1 MKLRIRANTIRL
13 RLSQS
18 EIKSLETGN
27 SVEASLFFEPKF
39 KYKIEVQTIDKIAC
53 NYEDNSLVISLPSQE
68 VRAWVGSEQVGI
80 RGIQILEN
88 GDEIKILVE
97 KDFRCLVPRGEEEDL
112 DTFTHPKEHSK

>member
-18 EIKSLETGN
+18 EIKTLEAGN

-39 KYKIEVQTIDKIAC
+39 KYKTQVQDIDKIAC
-53 NYEDNSLVISLPSQE
+53 KYEDNSLTVSIPSQE
-68 VRAWVGSEQVGI
+68 VAVWTGSEQVGI
-80 RGIQILEN
+80 RGIQMLEN

-97 KDFRCLVPRGEEEDL
+97 KDFRCLVPRGEDEDL
-112 DTFTHPKEHSK
+112 DTFAHPKKHVE